1 MRLSDV
7 GVVICLQRR
16 ADCLHIVQLMPLH
29 RKTASSIASFK
40 SSLSLIIPLWCQLT
54 QVVVEKRP
62 LNGVVVVLQ

>member
-1 MRLSDV
+1 VRLSDV
-7 GVVICLQRR
+7 GVVICLERR

-40 SSLSLIIPLWCQLT
+40 SSLIIPLWCQLT
-54 QVVVEKRP
+54 QVVVKKRP